1 MSKQVMEKAN
11 EVLLFIFPCWGH
23 KHSSLRSI
31 DPIADNCLHFLCWH
45 TEILLVLL
53 AWHRLDLL
61 WTRKKKSIF
70 LYKTF
75 TWDRIQKPSISAV
88 LVKMK
93 DSV

>member
-1 MSKQVMEKAN
+1 MKFFCSYFLARE
-11 EVLLFIFPCWGH
+11 H
-23 KHSSLRSI
+23 KRSSLQSI
-31 DPIADNCLHFLCWH
+31 DLRADNCPHFSCWH

-53 AWHRLDLL
+53 AWHKLDLL

-75 TWDRIQKPSISAV
+75 TWDRIQKPSISAA

-93 DSV
+93 DFSTRHPLYFL